1 MQTLLL
7 LISIF
12 AATSFVISIIN
23 FFTIRVVKDRSCTI
37 EKSVSVLVPMRNE
50 EANARALMETL
61 LASTGLGDSEFIILN
76 DGSTDGTAG
85 ILEGFKDKA
94 TIVEGISLPVGWLGK
109 TYACQQLAD
118 RSRGDFLVF
127 LDADVRVKPSAISSA
142 ISLMESL
149 GWDFISPYPREHGRT
164 LMMKLVQP
172 LLQWSWLAS
181 VPLRIA
187 ERGRQESMVIANGQ
201 FFIVKRSAYEEISG
215 HASVKSEILD
225 DLSLART
232 LTRAGFKGGVAEGS
246 EVVECTMYQTNSEM
260 IAGYTKSLWK
270 AFGGALGT
278 TVTLLLLAAT
288 QILPLAL
295 LAFGVKS
302 AVIPLALISL
312 THLLAALRVKANPI
326 NAIAHPVAGVLL
338 IALIVESY
346 RRRSRGQ
353 LQWRGRMV

>member
-1 MQTLLL
+1 
-7 LISIF
+7 
-12 AATSFVISIIN
+12 
-23 FFTIRVVKDRSCTI
+23 
-37 EKSVSVLVPMRNE
+37 
-50 EANARALMETL
+50 
-61 LASTGLGDSEFIILN
+61 
-76 DGSTDGTAG
+76 
-85 ILEGFKDKA
+85 
-94 TIVEGISLPVGWLGK
+94 
-109 TYACQQLAD
+109 
-118 RSRGDFLVF
+118 
-127 LDADVRVKPSAISSA
+127 
-142 ISLMESL
+142 MESL

-164 LMMKLVQP
+164 VMMKLVQP

-187 ERGRQESMVIANGQ
+187 ESGRQESMVIANGQ

-215 HASVKSEILD
+215 HSSVKSEILD

-278 TVTLLLLAAT
+278 TVTLLLLTAT
-288 QILPLAL
+288 QILPVVL
-295 LAFGVKS
+295 LAFGVKV

-326 NAIAHPVAGVLL
+326 NTIAHPVAAALL

-353 LQWRGRMV
+353 LQWRGRTV

>member
-1 MQTLLL
+1 MQTFIL
-7 LISIF
+7 LISIL

-23 FFTIRVVKDRSCTI
+23 FLTIRVVRDRSCTI

-50 EANARALMETL
+50 EENARALMQAL
-61 LASTGLGDSEFIILN
+61 LASSGLRDSEVIILN
-76 DGSTDGTAG
+76 DGSTDTTYE
-85 ILEGFKDKA
+85 ILEAFKDKA
-94 TIVEGISLPVGWLGK
+94 TITEGSSLPVGWLGK

-118 RSRGDFLVF
+118 LSRGEILVF

-295 LAFGVKS
+295 LAFGVKP

-312 THLLAALRVKANPI
+312 THLLAALRVKANPV
-326 NAIAHPVAGVLL
+326 NTIAHPVAGLLL

-353 LQWRGRMV
+353 LQWRGRTV

>member
-7 LISIF
+7 LISIL
-12 AATSFVISIIN
+12 AATSLVISIIN
-23 FFTIRVVKDRSCTI
+23 FFTIRIVRDQPFII

-50 EANARALMETL
+50 EVNARALMETL
-61 LASTGLGDSEFIILN
+61 LASTGLGDAEFIILN

-85 ILEGFKDKA
+85 ILEGFKDEA
-94 TIVEGISLPVGWLGK
+94 TIIEGSPLRAGWLGK

-149 GWDFISPYPREHGRT
+149 DWDFISPYPREHGRT
-164 LMMKLVQP
+164 VMMKLVQP

-187 ERGRQESMVIANGQ
+187 ESGRQESMVIANGQ

-215 HASVKSEILD
+215 HSSVKSEILD
-225 DLSLART
+225 DLSLARS
-232 LTRAGFKGGVAEGS
+232 LARAGFKGGVAEGS
-246 EVVECTMYQTNSEM
+246 EVVECTMYQTNPEM

-270 AFGGALGT
+270 AFGGALGASA
-278 TVTLLLLAAT
+278 TLLLLAST
-288 QILPLAL
+288 QILPVAL
-295 LAFGVKS
+295 LAFGVKV
-302 AVIPLALISL
+302 AVIPLLLVSL

-326 NAIAHPVAGVLL
+326 NTIAHPVAAALL
-338 IALIVESY
+338 ITLIFESY

-353 LQWRGRMV
+353 LQWRGRTV